1 MKFAKILLSL
11 LLVTALLLCAGCKN
25 TPDEQPTTAPST
37 SATTAPT
44 EDTTAPTEGETGPY
58 QMGDTMRDF
67 TVTTFD
73 GKTVTLSEVLK
84 EKDMVLINIWAS
96 WCGPCAAEFP
106 FLEEAYKQ
114 YQDRVEV
121 IAVSCESEDTDEV
134 LADYAAEKG
143 MTFPVAQDTAGL
155 AEAFEVHSI
164 PTSIVVDRFGVV
176 CFIEAGSQPDVASF
190 TSLFD
195 LFVGDGY
202 TESIMQYGA
211 PRIKPN
217 VEPSSEADLA
227 AALNVEGGS
236 LVFTNDADEYT
247 WPMVVGEQDGR
258 SVVSSSNH
266 LINRSEAVVNATV
279 NAQAGDAVAITFKVS
294 SEAAF
299 DLMQIRVNGEVVK
312 CFGGEHDWMT
322 YAYTFDAA
330 GEYTVSVVYGKDEQS
345 ESGEDM
351 LWIDS
356 VALLSGDDAA
366 AALEANPTYLVSDAT
381 ALTVSNPDAKEIV
394 FDDPDQLPG
403 NTTFYIVPGDTAD
416 FLLTL
421 APDVDPEAVFIFCN
435 FDGYQA
441 CVLDRVT
448 DDGYAFSSGI
458 DSLEVTSYSYADVY
472 VYNSLNLDEELAH
485 IMYFA
490 NEENVNEVVAAYLTD
505 ESGNALVS
513 WQYADGTQPSTT
525 ARPQMSEITS
535 GEVTYTVK
543 YVDQNGQPVAGVT
556 CQVCDEETCAVYV
569 SDENGVCEFTL
580 PPYAY
585 EIHTLK
591 LPDGYEGDTETVTT
605 APAEGGELTITLEKK

>member
-1 MKFAKILLSL
+1 MKCTKILLSL

-25 TPDEQPTTAPST
+25 TPDEQPSTEPSTTATAAPT
-37 SATTAPT
+37 EETTAPT
-44 EDTTAPTEGETGPY
+44 EDNAAPY

-106 FLEEAYKQ
+106 FLEEAFEQYK
-114 YQDRVEV
+114 
-121 IAVSCESEDTDEV
+121 DTDDL
-134 LADYAAEKG
+134 LAAYAAEKG

-155 AEAFEVHSI
+155 ANAFDVHSI
-164 PTSIVVDRFGVV
+164 PTSIVVDRFGTI
-176 CFIEAGSQPDVASF
+176 CFIEAGSQSDVSAF
-190 TSLFD
+190 TCLFD
-195 LFVGDGY
+195 LFVGDDY
-202 TESIMQYGA
+202 TESIMQYGT
-211 PRIKPN
+211 PRVKPN

-236 LVFTNDADEYT
+236 LVFTNDADEYA

-258 SVVSSSNH
+258 SVTTSSNH
-266 LINRSEAVVNATV
+266 LVNRSEAVVNATV
-279 NAQAGDAVAITFKVS
+279 NAKAGDAVAITFKVS

-299 DLMQIRVNGEVVK
+299 DLMQIRVNGETVK

-322 YAYTFDAA
+322 YAYAFDAD
-330 GEYTVSVVYGKDEQS
+330 GEYTVSIAYTKDEQG
-345 ESGEDM
+345 ESGEDL

-366 AALEANPTYLVSDAT
+366 AALEANPAYLVGDTT

-394 FDDPDQLPG
+394 FSDPSQLPED
-403 NTTFYIVPGDTAD
+403 TTFYIVPGDTAD

-421 APDVDPEAVFIFCN
+421 AADVDPEATFVYCY
-435 FDGYQA
+435 FDGNQA
-441 CVLDRVT
+441 CVLDYAGEG
-448 DDGYAFSSGI
+448 GYAFSSGI
-458 DSLEVTSYSYADVY
+458 DSMETTGYSYADVF
-472 VYNSLNLDEELAH
+472 VYNSLDPDNALAH

-490 NEENVNEVVAAYLTD
+490 SEENVNEVVASYLSD

-525 ARPQMSEITS
+525 DRPQVSEPA
-535 GEVTYTVK
+535 GVEVTYTVK

-556 CQVCDEETCAVYV
+556 CQVCDDDNCMVYV

-591 LPDGYEGDTETVTT
+591 VPEGYEGDTETVTT
-605 APAEGGELTITLEKK
+605 ASAEGDELTFTLEKK